1 MRIVSALLFFF
12 ALPLVPFAQEETDVL
27 AELELTKTDGQ
38 LEMSGYC
45 TNQSGRTRSLSYKL
59 IMLRVDSR
67 NNRSSSNQGGMFELG
82 DGARRLLSTTSINID
97 EGSYM
102 LATLEIYEGEKLLA
116 QTREVI
122 GEIPKEKPQPAKP
135 QQHQNDEKKNGPQS
149 GFGSAGQDIEIGG
162 GFIVDDTR
170 TRAGQEFYDEF
181 YRTWKEPQTEL
192 GYIIRIEEKP
202 APGRSTQVSVLLDG
216 EQVFARMLQPKPEMV
231 RELAKAVANY
241 VHQKIVSKAQVEQ
254 ALDGDQSGS
263 GLY

>member
-1 MRIVSALLFFF
+1 MFFF
-12 ALPLVPFAQEETDVL
+12 TLSLAAFAQEEPETGIL
-27 AELELTKTDGQ
+27 AELKLTETDGQ
-38 LEMSGYC
+38 LEMSGQC
-45 TNQSGRTRSLSYKL
+45 INESGRTRSLSYKL
-59 IMLRVDSR
+59 TMLRVDSR
-67 NNRSSSNQGGMFELG
+67 NNRSSSNQGGVFELG
-82 DGARRLLSTTSINID
+82 DGASRLLSTTSINID
-97 EGSYM
+97 EGSYI
-102 LATLEIYEGEKLLA
+102 LATLEIYEGEKMLA

-216 EQVFARMLQPKPEMV
+216 EQVFARMLQPKPEMI
-231 RELAKAVANY
+231 RELAKAVADY
-241 VHQKIVSKAQVEQ
+241 VHQKIVRKAQVEQ